1 MPEGSGEV
9 CKDRKVAVPEHGPL
23 PRLLIGLTVVT
34 GLVDA
39 FSYLTLGHV
48 FVANMTGNVVFFG
61 FAIAGVGEVSAV
73 ASLVAIVAFTA
84 GAALGG
90 RLAREPRPHR
100 GFLLA
105 TACFVQATAV
115 LASAIVV
122 AVAGTGLRV
131 TRLVLVALLAAAM
144 GGQNAVVRRI
154 GVPDLTTTVLTLTV
168 TGLVADASPAPVRVR
183 RVLAVLSM
191 LLGAL
196 IGGLLLRWVATSAP
210 LWLATALLLGCAT
223 GAYAAARSPGSAVWR

>member
-1 MPEGSGEV
+1 
-9 CKDRKVAVPEHGPL
+9 VAVASEHGPL

-39 FSYLTLGHV
+39 FSFVTLGHV

-61 FAIAGVGEVSAV
+61 FAVAGVGNVSAV
-73 ASLVAIVAFTA
+73 ASLVAVVTFTA

-90 RLAREPRPHR
+90 RLGREPRPHR

-105 TACFVQATAV
+105 VACLVQAALV
-115 LASAIVV
+115 LASALVV
-122 AVAGTGLRV
+122 VVVGTGLMV
-131 TRLVLVALLAAAM
+131 TQLVLVALLAVAM
-144 GGQNAVVRRI
+144 GGQNAVVRRL

-183 RVLAVLSM
+183 RVLAVLAM
-191 LLGAL
+191 FLGAL
-196 IGGLLLRWVATSAP
+196 IGGVLLRWVAVSAP
-210 LWLATALLLGCAT
+210 LWTATALLIGCAA
-223 GAYAAARSPGSAVWR
+223 GAYAGATSPRSVAWR